1 MDENEF
7 FREATLRI
15 CGNLE
20 IDKALRS
27 CLLYIREY
35 IPADFMGF
43 VVYLPEQESYETIAA
58 AYLDGSNTLP
68 VLVPVPPQHRR
79 QLRTDITEPRITVTN
94 RIGKDDAAQALIRHL
109 HWPYGASIAMEM
121 VLTGKR
127 MGALIIIN
135 EKQTPYTS
143 DHVRLLKLLNEPL
156 GIALTNSL
164 RYRKVRE
171 LKNLLADDKRYLQD
185 ELFRMK
191 GQQIIGSAGGLKAVM
206 EAVRK
211 VAPSGSPVLLLGETG
226 VGKEVIA
233 KAIHNSS
240 PRREGPFIT
249 VNCGAITESL
259 IDSELFGHEKGAFT
273 GAVAGKRGRFER
285 ADGGTIF
292 LDEIGE
298 LPLEA
303 QVRLLRV
310 LQDKEIE
317 RVGGEAPMA
326 VDSRVI
332 AATHRDLEQMIR
344 HGQFREDLYFRLKVF
359 PLEIPPLRRRKLD
372 IPALVQHFLR
382 EKAKELAIPGMPTLS
397 PGALDGLMAYDWPG
411 NVRELENAVERA
423 LIICGRQPLTF
434 SDLQRSCGMDHP
446 AENEPPF
453 PVVSQLDAVITAHI
467 RKTLDRTRGRI
478 EGPNGAAAL
487 LNIHPATL
495 RQKMRKLGIPFG
507 RKARALYQPRLFSN
521 AALSSD
527 LVKTASTS

>member
-1 MDENEF
+1 MDENIF

-20 IDKALRS
+20 IDKALRA

-35 IPADFMGF
+35 IPADFMGY
-43 VVYLPEQESYETIAA
+43 VVYLPDEESYETIATA
-58 AYLDGSNTLP
+58 DLKGSNTLSIKF
-68 VLVPVPPQHRR
+68 PVPLQHRR
-79 QLRTDITEPRITVTN
+79 QLRTNISEPRITITS
-94 RIGKDDAAQALIRHL
+94 RISKDDAAHSIVKLL
-109 HWPYGASIAMEM
+109 NWPDGASITVEM

-135 EKQTPYTS
+135 EKFIPYTPG
-143 DHVRLLKLLNEPL
+143 HVHLLKLLNEPL

-171 LKNLLADDKRYLQD
+171 LKNRLADDKRYLQD
-185 ELFRMK
+185 ELFRISD
-191 GQQIIGSAGGLKAVM
+191 QQIIGADYGLKAVM
-206 EAVRK
+206 EAVRQ
-211 VAPSGSPVLLLGETG
+211 VAGSNSPVLLLGETG

-233 KAIHNSS
+233 KSIHNSS
-240 PRREGPFIT
+240 SRRDGPFIK
-249 VNCGAITESL
+249 VNCGAITDSL

-273 GAVAGKRGRFER
+273 GALAAKRGRFER

-317 RVGGEAPMA
+317 RVGAEGPMQ
-326 VDSRVI
+326 VDCRII
-332 AATHRDLEQMIR
+332 AATHRDLEKMIR
-344 HGQFREDLYFRLKVF
+344 EGNFREDLYFRLKVF
-359 PLEIPPLRRRKLD
+359 PIEIPPLRRRKMD
-372 IPALVQHFLR
+372 IPALVQHFLQK
-382 EKAKELAIPGMPTLS
+382 KARELAVPNLPTLA
-397 PGALDGLMAYDWPG
+397 PGALSTLTIYDWPG

-423 LIICGRQPLTF
+423 LIICGQNPLTF
-434 SDLQRSCGMDHP
+434 NDLQYACVMDAPPSGGHGP
-446 AENEPPF
+446 AAVAP
-453 PVVSQLDAVITAHI
+453 LDEMIAAHI
-467 RKTLDRTRGRI
+467 RATLKKTGGRI
-478 EGPNGAAAL
+478 EGPQGAAGL

-507 RKARALYQPRLFSN
+507 RKAREVYIGTAKVNRLK
-521 AALSSD
+521 AEG
-527 LVKTASTS
+527 

>member
-1 MDENEF
+1 MPIDENEF

-27 CLLYIREY
+27 CLLYIRDH
-35 IPADFMGF
+35 IPADFMGY
-43 VVYLPEQESYETIAA
+43 VVYLPGQECYETIATA
-58 AYLDGSNTLP
+58 HLNGSNTLP
-68 VLVPVPPQHRR
+68 VKIPVPVQHRR
-79 QLRTDITEPRITVTN
+79 QLHTHITEPRVTVTN
-94 RIGKDDAAQALIRHL
+94 KISQDDAAQAMIRHL
-109 HWPYGASIAMEM
+109 NWPDGASITVEM

-135 EKQTPYTS
+135 ERQIPYTPY
-143 DHVRLLKLLNEPL
+143 HIHLLKLLNEPL

-185 ELFRMK
+185 ELFGMN
-191 GQQIIGSAGGLKAVM
+191 GQKIIGSDCGLKAVM
-206 EAVRK
+206 EAVRQ
-211 VAPSGSPVLLLGETG
+211 VASSTSPVLLLGETG

-233 KAIHNSS
+233 KSIHNGSS
-240 PRREGPFIT
+240 RREGPFIK

-273 GAVAGKRGRFER
+273 GAFTRKRGRFER

-298 LPLEA
+298 LPPEA

-317 RVGGEAPMA
+317 RVGGESPIP

-344 HGQFREDLYFRLKVF
+344 HGKFREDLYFRLKVF
-359 PLEIPPLRRRKLD
+359 PIEIPPLRRRKRD

-382 EKAKELAIPGMPTLS
+382 EKALELAIPGMPALS
-397 PGALDGLMAYDWPG
+397 PGALEELTAYDWPG

-423 LIICGRQPLTF
+423 LIICGQRPLTF
-434 SDLQRSCGMDHP
+434 SDLQRSCDRDLP
-446 AENEPPF
+446 ASNDPS
-453 PVVSQLDAVITAHI
+453 SQSISHLDEVMATHI
-467 RKTLDRTRGRI
+467 RKALTVTHGRI
-478 EGPNGAAAL
+478 EGPQGAAFRL
-487 LNIHPATL
+487 HIHPATL

-507 RKARALYQPRLFSN
+507 RKARELYP
-521 AALSSD
+521 
-527 LVKTASTS
+527 KP